1 VANFV
6 PYDDSVHRAQFFEL
20 NVEYATWFADEVR
33 ALHNF
38 DIVLMLGKSV
48 HEYVETVIDN
58 FTNIRSSDGITY
70 LLEIGGEVEGMGA
83 LIKLEEGVGEIK
95 RMYIRPKYQGKGYGK
110 EMLNRLIK
118 KAKELGYSTLQLET
132 ADFSTTAHHVYRS
145 AGFKEIAEYHGGETP
160 EWLRPYC
167 LFMEKNLYVI

>member
-1 VANFV
+1 LVANFV
-6 PYDDSVHRAQFFEL
+6 PYDDFVHRAQFFEL
-20 NVEYATWFADEVR
+20 NVEYSTWVFDKYFER
-33 ALHNF
+33 HNI
-38 DIVLMLGKSV
+38 DIISILGKSV
-48 HEYVETVIDN
+48 QEFVATVIDN

-70 LLEIGGEVEGMGA
+70 LLEIEGKVEGMGA

-110 EMLNRLIK
+110 EMLNKLIK
-118 KAKELGYSTLQLET
+118 KAKELGYSTLRLET
-132 ADFSTTAHHVYRS
+132 ADFSTTAHYVYRS

-167 LFMEKNLYVI
+167 IFMEKNL